1 MRLSEYK
8 SNIGK
13 VTSGTPK
20 YGGGIDNPKRGNQ
33 KNIYIIM
40 FFIMPSYKS
49 STLSLMLVY
58 WIASLPILWIL
69 AGFIAVF
76 APQWYEFMSQEKL
89 LVSIILG
96 AYLVAGMQLLG
107 AYLQRSQNNTIPKEN
122 KEPAGQTQEEAEL
135 QFISEKYK
143 DGNNNK

>member
-1 MRLSEYK
+1 
-8 SNIGK
+8 
-13 VTSGTPK
+13 
-20 YGGGIDNPKRGNQ
+20 
-33 KNIYIIM
+33 
-40 FFIMPSYKS
+40 MPSYKN

-122 KEPAGQTQEEAEL
+122 KEPIQETQDIAEL
-135 QFISEKYK
+135 QFISEKYNN
-143 DGNNNK
+143 DSNNK